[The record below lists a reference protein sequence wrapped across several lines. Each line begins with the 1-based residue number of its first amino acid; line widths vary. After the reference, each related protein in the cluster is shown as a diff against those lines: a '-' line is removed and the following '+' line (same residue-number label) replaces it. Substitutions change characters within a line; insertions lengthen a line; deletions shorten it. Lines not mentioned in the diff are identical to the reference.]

1 MSWILTAKSGAYK
14 GVHWYIAPEPLV
26 LGRGLGCDIVISDPV
41 VSRRHCRVY
50 QSGDQVHLEDLGS
63 SHLTLVNG
71 EAIENGVVG
80 AGDTI
85 TLGTTTFLV
94 TRGSPPP
101 ITPPGGKLGDI
112 TLSLFDGASVFERDD
127 LSATLL
133 EGQPQSIA
141 GLVQLFKLGRALSQ
155 AASHADLHRHC
166 AACIQETLAP
176 AGMGIALVDRAG
188 GVNWH
193 PQDSQTDARFESAR
207 EKSMRTKKALLT
219 PVFRKEDGARKL
231 DLVMAAPLCVG
242 GQAIGALLVRGT
254 ACELIYDES
263 ELHLLLSIAQI
274 AAPYYQTLD
283 HVAALKHEVAIL
295 DESPAGGWP
304 LLGKSRAIKEA
315 RAAIRDMARTP
326 LNVLITGETG
336 TGKELAAQ
344 MLHEGS
350 TRAGGP
356 LISVNC
362 AAIPDH
368 LFESEMFGH
377 EKGAFTSA
385 DKKRRGRFALAHE
398 GTLFLDEIGELSL
411 ENQARLL
418 RVLERGVFHSVGAE
432 RESHADVRVIAAT
445 NRDLKRAIHDG
456 RFRRDLY
463 HRICAVEIELPP
475 LRQRPS
481 DIPLLAQH
489 FFHDYT
495 TRNKHTR
502 LGISP
507 EAMDRLAHAPWPG
520 NVRELRNAIER
531 ATALGKGDWITP
543 QDLHFLGQSASTHD
557 NDSTE
562 STNGNALL
570 PLAEVERQH
579 IVKVLEACGY
589 NVSAAAR
596 VLGVHRN
603 TLHNKIAEYGIGG

>member
-1 MSWILTAKSGAYK
+1 VPQWYPEERGADPNFITACERAMGEKRALLLP
-14 GVHWYIAPEPLV
+14 AL
-26 LGRGLGCDIVISDPV
+26 
-41 VSRRHCRVY
+41 RH
-50 QSGDQVHLEDLGS
+50 
-63 SHLTLVNG
+63 
-71 EAIENGVVG
+71 ENG
-80 AGDTI
+80 
-85 TLGTTTFLV
+85 
-94 TRGSPPP
+94 RQ
-101 ITPPGGKLGDI
+101 
-112 TLSLFDGASVFERDD
+112 R
-127 LSATLL
+127 
-133 EGQPQSIA
+133 
-141 GLVQLFKLGRALSQ
+141 
-155 AASHADLHRHC
+155 
-166 AACIQETLAP
+166 
-176 AGMGIALVDRAG
+176 
-188 GVNWH
+188 
-193 PQDSQTDARFESAR
+193 
-207 EKSMRTKKALLT
+207 
-219 PVFRKEDGARKL
+219 L

-242 GQAIGALLVRGT
+242 GEAVGALLVRGT
-254 ACELIYDES
+254 ACELIYDET
-263 ELHLLLSIAQI
+263 ELHLLLSIAQV
-274 AAPYYQTLD
+274 AAPYYRTLARVD
-283 HVAALKHEVAIL
+283 ALQHEVAVL
-295 DESPAGGWP
+295 DEGPTGGWP

-315 RAAIRDMARTP
+315 RALIRDMARTP
-326 LNVLITGETG
+326 LNVLLTGETG

-344 MLHEGS
+344 MLHDGS
-350 TRAGGP
+350 SRASGP

-418 RVLERGVFHSVGAE
+418 RVLERGVFHPVGAE

-445 NRDLKRAIHDG
+445 NRELKRAIHDG

-507 EAMDRLAHAPWPG
+507 EAMDRLAQAPWPG

-543 QDLHFLGQSASTHD
+543 QDLHFLSHAPRPNDDPD
-557 NDSTE
+557 NPS
-562 STNGNALL
+562 GNALL

-579 IVKVLEACGY
+579 IVKVLEACGF

>member
-1 MSWILTAKSGAYK
+1 MTWILTAKSGVHK
-14 GVHWYIAPEPLV
+14 GTHWHIAAKPLL
-26 LGRGLGCDIVISDPV
+26 LGRGLYCDIVISDPI
-41 VSRRHCRVY
+41 VSRRHCKLYAEADR
-50 QSGDQVHLEDLGS
+50 VHLEDLGS
-63 SHLTLVNG
+63 SHLALVNG
-71 EAIENGVVG
+71 QAVLRQVLDQ
-80 AGDTI
+80 GDTLS
-85 TLGTTTFLV
+85 LGGQTFIV
-94 TRGSPPP
+94 TRSNAPAPPP
-101 ITPPGGKLGDI
+101 PPAAG
-112 TLSLFDGASVFERDD
+112 TLHDETLKLFDGAGAPCADGEIAS
-127 LSATLL
+127 LI
-133 EGQPQSIA
+133 EGWPQSMTA
-141 GLVQLFKLGRALSQ
+141 LVKLFKLGRALSQ
-155 AASHADLHRHC
+155 ATGHDELHRLC
-166 AACIQETLAP
+166 AACIHETIAP
-176 AGMGIALVDRAG
+176 ARLGIALCGPG
-188 GVNWH
+188 GSPPQWH
-193 PQDSQTDARFESAR
+193 PEAADDAMQAIC
-207 EKSMRTKKALLT
+207 EKVTRGKKALLKPLFT
-219 PVFRKEDGARKL
+219 RENGAHNL
-231 DLVMAAPLCVG
+231 DLLMAAPLCVG
-242 GQAIGALLVRGT
+242 GQAIGAFVVRGAT
-254 ACELIYDES
+254 REGGYDET
-263 ELHLLLSIAQI
+263 ELHLLLAIAQV
-274 AAPYYQTLD
+274 AAPYYQTLAKVD
-283 HVAALKHEVAIL
+283 ALQHEVAIL
-295 DESPAGGWP
+295 DERAGQGWP
-304 LLGKSRAIKEA
+304 LLGKSRAMSEA
-315 RAAIRDMARTP
+315 RALIRDMARTP
-326 LNVLITGETG
+326 LNVLLTGETG

-350 TRAGGP
+350 SRAGGP
-356 LISVNC
+356 LISLNC

-418 RVLERGVFHSVGAE
+418 RVLERGVFHPVGAE

-481 DIPLLAQH
+481 DVPLLAQH
-489 FFHDYT
+489 FFQDYT

-502 LGISP
+502 LGIGP
-507 EAMDRLAHAPWPG
+507 EAMDRLAQAPWPG

-543 QDLHFLGQSASTHD
+543 QDLHFLSHAPQPNDDPD
-557 NDSTE
+557 NP
-562 STNGNALL
+562 NGNALL

-579 IVKVLEACGY
+579 IVKVLEACGF

>member
-1 MSWILTAKSGAYK
+1 MSWILTAKSGSHK
-14 GVHWYIAPEPLV
+14 GVHWNIAPEPLV
-26 LGRGLGCDIVISDPV
+26 LGRGLSCDIVVSDPV

-50 QSGDQVHLEDLGS
+50 QRDDAVHVEDLGS

-71 EAIENGVVG
+71 EAVVKRVVG
-80 AGDTI
+80 PGDTI
-85 TLGTTTFLV
+85 TLGTATFMV
-94 TRGSPPP
+94 TKGTVPAPTP
-101 ITPPGGKLGDI
+101 IAGKLGDV
-112 TLSLFDGASVFERDD
+112 TLRLFDSDGVFTCDD

-133 EGQPQSIA
+133 EGQPQSIK
-141 GLVQLFKLGRALSQ
+141 GLIQLFKLGRALSQ
-155 AASHADLHRHC
+155 CPSRTDLHTHC
-166 AACIQETLAP
+166 IADIQEALTPESLGIVLLDRPGTP
-176 AGMGIALVDRAG
+176 AL
-188 GVNWH
+188 WH
-193 PQDSQTDARFESAR
+193 PGESGGDPIFQSAL
-207 EKSMRTKKALLT
+207 EKVLRDKKALLT
-219 PVFRKEDGARKL
+219 PFRVKEDKAPRL

-242 GQAIGALLVRGT
+242 GEVVGALLVRS
-254 ACELIYDES
+254 AVRQRPYDEAD
-263 ELHLLLSIAQI
+263 LHLLLSIAQV
-274 AAPYYQTLD
+274 AAPYYKTLG
-283 HVAALKHEVAIL
+283 HVDALQHEVAIL
-295 DESPAGGWP
+295 DERAGQGWP
-304 LLGKSRAIKEA
+304 LLGKSRAMSEA
-315 RAAIRDMARTP
+315 RALIRDMARTP
-326 LNVLITGETG
+326 LNVLLTGETG

-344 MLHEGS
+344 MLHDGS
-350 TRAGGP
+350 SRASGP

-418 RVLERGVFHSVGAE
+418 RVLERGVFHPVGAE

-445 NRDLKRAIHDG
+445 NRDLKRAIQDG

-489 FFHDYT
+489 FFQDYT

-507 EAMDRLAHAPWPG
+507 EAMDRLAQAPWPG

-543 QDLHFLGQSASTHD
+543 QDLHFLSHAPRPNDDPD
-557 NDSTE
+557 NP
-562 STNGNALL
+562 NGNALL

-579 IVKVLEACGY
+579 IVKVLEACGF

>member
-1 MSWILTAKSGAYK
+1 
-14 GVHWYIAPEPLV
+14 
-26 LGRGLGCDIVISDPV
+26 
-41 VSRRHCRVY
+41 
-50 QSGDQVHLEDLGS
+50 
-63 SHLTLVNG
+63 
-71 EAIENGVVG
+71 
-80 AGDTI
+80 
-85 TLGTTTFLV
+85 
-94 TRGSPPP
+94 
-101 ITPPGGKLGDI
+101 
-112 TLSLFDGASVFERDD
+112 
-127 LSATLL
+127 
-133 EGQPQSIA
+133 
-141 GLVQLFKLGRALSQ
+141 
-155 AASHADLHRHC
+155 
-166 AACIQETLAP
+166 
-176 AGMGIALVDRAG
+176 
-188 GVNWH
+188 
-193 PQDSQTDARFESAR
+193 
-207 EKSMRTKKALLT
+207 
-219 PVFRKEDGARKL
+219 
-231 DLVMAAPLCVG
+231 
-242 GQAIGALLVRGT
+242 
-254 ACELIYDES
+254 
-263 ELHLLLSIAQI
+263 
-274 AAPYYQTLD
+274 
-283 HVAALKHEVAIL
+283 
-295 DESPAGGWP
+295 
-304 LLGKSRAIKEA
+304 
-315 RAAIRDMARTP
+315 MARTP

-350 TRAGGP
+350 PRAAGP

-385 DKKRRGRFALAHE
+385 DKKRLGRFALANQ
-398 GTLFLDEIGELSL
+398 GTLFLDEIGELSS

-418 RVLERGVFHSVGAE
+418 RVLERGVFHPVGAE

-445 NRDLKRAIHDG
+445 NRDLRRAIHDG

-495 TRNKHTR
+495 TRNKQTR

-507 EAMDRLAHAPWPG
+507 EAMDRLEKAPWPG

-531 ATALGKGDWITP
+531 ATALAKSDYITP
-543 QDLHFLGQSASTHD
+543 QDLHFLSQSVRSHD
-557 NDSTE
+557 DPDNPH
-562 STNGNALL
+562 GNALL
-570 PLAEVERQH
+570 PLGEVERQH
-579 IVKVLEACGY
+579 IVKVLEACGF